1 MRLHALA
8 WVLLLLWSTRR
19 EAKGVCPEIQKSG
32 VSQAVAAHLD
42 GEHGRWLARRS
53 HIAGFTAMAGS
64 SSPPPA
70 VFTGISSVCFLIYDI
85 RQRLLRW
92 CPLSDGGSETKSL
105 ETSPHCTALWDKS
118 SPGRTHYVTLGTRQ
132 CKRSSIG
139 TTGDLPSAPI
149 WTGSGPGDGCKEGCS
164 PGML

>member
-1 MRLHALA
+1 MRLRALA

-42 GEHGRWLARRS
+42 GERGRWLARRS
-53 HIAGFTAMAGS
+53 HIAVFTAMAGS
-64 SSPPPA
+64 PPPPLCLQGSLHSLL
-70 VFTGISSVCFLIYDI
+70 FDI
-85 RQRLLRW
+85 RYTAEAPPLVPSVRW
-92 CPLSDGGSETKSL
+92 GSETKSL

-132 CKRSSIG
+132 CKRSSTG

-149 WTGSGPGDGCKEGCS
+149 WTGSGPGDG
-164 PGML
+164 